1 MKINEITRPQTI
13 ADADRILKQHGYKRL
28 GVGSFGVAYQKRPDQ
43 VLKLFASSDTA
54 YLKFIHTI
62 KTANNPHFPKIFG
75 NPIRINE
82 TYYGIKTEM
91 LETIDLTVAYNVSS
105 SIRKY
110 IFNMQR
116 GKQPTPE
123 TDIYKEIAPYVKNY
137 EEFDR
142 ACKIL
147 VDLIKSD
154 PDITL
159 DIATRNIM
167 FRNGTV
173 VFSDPVASQTAMSSD
188 GIELP
193 EDNEQ
198 REITET
204 IRKEKNKW
212 AIYSK
217 DGSKRLGEYDSMSAA
232 EKRLRQIEFFKHQK

>member
-1 MKINEITRPQTI
+1 MKITEITRPRSI

-43 VLKLFASSDTA
+43 VLKLFSSADTA
-54 YLKFIHTI
+54 YLKFIHVS

-123 TDIYKEIAPYVKNY
+123 TDLYKEIAPYVKNY

-147 VDLIKSD
+147 VELINSD
-154 PDITL
+154 KDITL
-159 DIATRNIM
+159 DVATRNIM

-173 VFSDPVASQTAMSSD
+173 VFSDPVASQTAMSAD
-188 GIELP
+188 ELHLP
-193 EDNEQ
+193 ESKQEQ
-198 REITET
+198 
-204 IRKEKNKW
+204 
-212 AIYSK
+212 
-217 DGSKRLGEYDSMSAA
+217 
-232 EKRLRQIEFFKHQK
+232 